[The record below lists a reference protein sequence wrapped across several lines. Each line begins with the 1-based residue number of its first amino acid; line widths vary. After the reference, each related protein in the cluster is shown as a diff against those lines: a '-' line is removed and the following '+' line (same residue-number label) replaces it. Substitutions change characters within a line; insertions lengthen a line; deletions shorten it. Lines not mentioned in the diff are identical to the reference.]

1 MNEQQT
7 ETIGPA
13 TLMSTWMKT
22 ATAFWEQ
29 TLRQWPGAPDM
40 SGAWPSGTPSKKGA
54 TGRPQETLASA
65 LKTWQ
70 SLSELM
76 SEPSMIESQVNGIGA
91 LPEIILKMVKSGAE
105 RYLHLQHEWVR
116 RVGKIGERTK
126 AYEFENLDQEL
137 FKAWSEI
144 YDQEFRQ
151 LLNMPQLGLTRFYQ
165 ERMNRATDEFSR
177 FQTTMAEFMHV
188 LFLPMDKSFNIIQ
201 EKLLQ
206 MAEEGTLPENP
217 KDYYQMWIK
226 ILEGHYMT
234 LFKSSEYIQ
243 VLQRTIDRH
252 SDFLT
257 AKQALMEDFCQM
269 LPVPTHKEMD
279 ELYKELYH
287 LKKKIKM
294 LEKKMESVQNGKIP

>member
-1 MNEQQT
+1 MNEQKT
-7 ETIGPA
+7 ETVGPD

-29 TLRQWPGAPDM
+29 TLRQWPGASDM
-40 SGAWPSGTPSKKGA
+40 SGAWPSATPSKKGT
-54 TGRPQETLASA
+54 TGRSQETLAST

-70 SLSELM
+70 SLSKLM
-76 SEPSMIESQVNGIGA
+76 SEPGMIESQVDGIGA
-91 LPEIILKMVKSGAE
+91 LPEIILKMAKSGAE
-105 RYLHLQHEWVR
+105 RYFHLQHEWVR

-165 ERMNRATDEFSR
+165 ERMNRAADEFNR
-177 FQTTMAEFMHV
+177 FQSSMSEFMHI
-188 LFLPMDKSFNIIQ
+188 LFLPMEKSFNIIQ
-201 EKLLQ
+201 EKLRQ

-234 LFKSSEYIQ
+234 LFKSSEYTQ
-243 VLQRTIDRH
+243 VLQRTINRQ
-252 SDFLT
+252 SDFLA
-257 AKQALMEDFCQM
+257 AKQALMEDFGQM

-287 LKKKIKM
+287 LKKKIKV
-294 LEKKMESVQNGKIP
+294 LEKKIKPSQNDKIP

>member
-7 ETIGPA
+7 ETIGSA

-29 TLRQWPGAPDM
+29 TLRQWPGTPDM

-54 TGRPQETLASA
+54 TGRPQETLASV

-91 LPEIILKMVKSGAE
+91 LPEIILKMAKSGAE

-165 ERMNRATDEFSR
+165 ERMNRAADEFNR
-177 FQTTMAEFMHV
+177 FQSSMSEFMHV
-188 LFLPMDKSFNIIQ
+188 LFLPMEKSFNIIQ
-201 EKLLQ
+201 EKLRQ

-243 VLQRTIDRH
+243 VLQRTINRH
-252 SDFLT
+252 SDFLA

-287 LKKKIKM
+287 LKKKIKV